1 MYFVLDTATSWICG
15 ERRAMDGADEGP
27 DVSKPQIPLE
37 DVNVPALPTTMP
49 HLMQLLDSS

>member
-37 DVNVPALPTTMP
+37 DVNVPALVTTMP